1 MKKFSALIFA
11 LLVGLTL
18 TACNAQNDDTLA
30 NGNATDTL
38 HQEQG
43 NISDVEQNNISNDL
57 SRDETTDLRFMV
69 EGMEELVPATLYI
82 GQGYSI
88 YVPNEG
94 WRLEEDINQG
104 IQIDTWESTVND
116 DVELCVLHLGER
128 TLDQAQDWI
137 ITEEED
143 FIFTEDEQ
151 GNLVGT
157 DREDQKNIAV
167 IFYSADNAMYAV
179 QYTYPIEATEGFGTR
194 LSVIASTFEILN

>member
-1 MKKFSALIFA
+1 MKKFFPLIFA

-18 TACNAQNDDTLA
+18 TACDTQNDDPLVDENT
-30 NGNATDTL
+30 TDTP

-43 NISDVEQNNISNDL
+43 NISGGDQNNISNDL

-94 WRLEEDINQG
+94 WRLEEDINEG
-104 IQIDTWESTVND
+104 IQIDTWESVIND
-116 DVELCVLHLGER
+116 DVELSVLHLGER

-157 DREDQKNIAV
+157 DMEDQKNIAV

>member
-1 MKKFSALIFA
+1 M
-11 LLVGLTL
+11 
-18 TACNAQNDDTLA
+18 
-30 NGNATDTL
+30 
-38 HQEQG
+38 
-43 NISDVEQNNISNDL
+43 

-94 WRLEEDINQG
+94 WRLEKDINEG
-104 IQIDTWESTVND
+104 IQIDTWESAVND

-151 GNLVGT
+151 GNLAGT

-167 IFYSADNAMYAV
+167 IFYSSDNAMYAV
-179 QYTYPIEATEGFGTR
+179 QYTYPIEAAEGFGTR
-194 LSVIASTFEILN
+194 LSVIASTFEISN

>member
-1 MKKFSALIFA
+1 MKRFFPLILA
-11 LLVGLTL
+11 LLIGLTL
-18 TACNAQNDDTLA
+18 TACAAQNEDPLA
-30 NGNATDTL
+30 NGNTTDTP
-38 HQEQG
+38 HKEQS
-43 NISDVEQNNISNDL
+43 NISDIDQNNITDDS

-88 YVPNEG
+88 YIPNEG
-94 WRLEEDINQG
+94 WRLEEDINEG
-104 IQIDTWESTVND
+104 IQIDTWESVIND
-116 DVELCVLHLGER
+116 DVELSVLHLGER
-128 TLDQAQDWI
+128 TLDQAKDWI

-157 DREDQKNIAV
+157 DGEDQKIIAV
-167 IFYSADNAMYAV
+167 IFYSADNALYAV
-179 QYTYPIEATEGFGTR
+179 QYTYPIEAAEGFGTR

>member
-1 MKKFSALIFA
+1 MKKFFPLIFA

-18 TACNAQNDDTLA
+18 TACDTQNDDPLVDENT
-30 NGNATDTL
+30 TDTP

-43 NISDVEQNNISNDL
+43 NISGGDQNNISNDL

-94 WRLEEDINQG
+94 WRLEEDINEG
-104 IQIDTWESTVND
+104 IQIDTWESVIND
-116 DVELCVLHLGER
+116 DVELSVLHLGER

-167 IFYSADNAMYAV
+167 IFYSSDNAMYAV

>member
-1 MKKFSALIFA
+1 MKKFFPLIFA

-18 TACNAQNDDTLA
+18 TACDTQNDDPLVDENTT
-30 NGNATDTL
+30 NTP

-43 NISDVEQNNISNDL
+43 NISGGDQNNISNDL

-94 WRLEEDINQG
+94 WRLEEDINEG
-104 IQIDTWESTVND
+104 IQIDTWESVIND
-116 DVELCVLHLGER
+116 DVELSVLHLGER

-157 DREDQKNIAV
+157 DMEDQKNIAV

-179 QYTYPIEATEGFGTR
+179 QYTYPIEAAEGFGTR
-194 LSVIASTFEILN
+194 LSVIASTFEISN

>member
-1 MKKFSALIFA
+1 MKKFFPLIFA

-18 TACNAQNDDTLA
+18 TACDTQNDDPLVDENT
-30 NGNATDTL
+30 TDTP

-43 NISDVEQNNISNDL
+43 NISGGDQNNISNDL

-94 WRLEEDINQG
+94 WRLEEDINEG
-104 IQIDTWESTVND
+104 IQIDTWESVIND
-116 DVELCVLHLGER
+116 DVELSVLHLGER

-151 GNLVGT
+151 GNLLGT